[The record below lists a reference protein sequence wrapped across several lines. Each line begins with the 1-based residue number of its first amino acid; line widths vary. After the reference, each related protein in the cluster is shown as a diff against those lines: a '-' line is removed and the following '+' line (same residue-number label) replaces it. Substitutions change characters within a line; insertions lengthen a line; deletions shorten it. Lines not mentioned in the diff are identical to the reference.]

1 MTASGYDGIA
11 VVRGMVER
19 GRQIL
24 GQLEKR
30 LERAKEAV
38 RERFGTADNR
48 SRCVFAMNLN
58 YDPDVVPEIV
68 EADAILRGDHQKL
81 APFRCY
87 ARLWLERD
95 YDAAAGKGEVIVQGD
110 SAVAADRFLHA
121 RQTFAQVIGIHDR
134 HEFDLGVQTKEEP
147 LGGIGNLR

>member
-11 VVRGMVER
+11 MVRGMVER

-38 RERFGTADNR
+38 RLRHEPQLR
-48 SRCVFAMNLN
+48 
-58 YDPDVVPEIV
+58 PDVVPEIV
-68 EADAILRGDHQKL
+68 EADSILRGDHQKL